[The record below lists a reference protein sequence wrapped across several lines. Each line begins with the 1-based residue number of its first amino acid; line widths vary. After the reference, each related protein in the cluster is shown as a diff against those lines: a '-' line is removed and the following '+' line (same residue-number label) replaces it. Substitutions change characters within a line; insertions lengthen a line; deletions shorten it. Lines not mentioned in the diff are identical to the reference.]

1 MAWSERLGT
10 VRKDE
15 KMSQLHMMVTI
26 TNRNLAKK
34 FVHFYKEKGLDI
46 SAVTVG
52 MGTAASEILDYFGLE
67 GNEKSVLF
75 HIVTNEKWR
84 EVKHDLQKKM
94 QIDLPGMGIAFL
106 VPLSSIGGKKALNY
120 LTSGQEFVKEEEST
134 LKETK
139 YELFVTIANQG
150 YTELVMDAAREVH
163 AAGGTVIH
171 AKGTGVEK
179 AEKFLGVTLVAEK
192 EMVFIVVK
200 KEQKNEIMKAIMD
213 KAGLESKAKSI
224 VFSLPVS
231 ATAGMRLMEES
242 AEEEELE

>member
-106 VPLSSIGGKKALNY
+106 VPLSCIGGKKALNY

-139 YELFVTIANQG
+139 YELLVTIANQG

-242 AEEEELE
+242 AEEELE